1 MKKVVLVALL
11 AFLASRFWS
20 GYPIAT
26 AGVSE
31 NGDVNGDL
39 GLDLSDAIY
48 LLSHLFQGGPAPLP
62 CPGAG
67 GGAGVTAGAGGGVA
81 TDAKLPDTGQVVCK
95 SSTGNF
101 DDCTSCPGQDA
112 DIPAGCPIEGRFVI
126 LPGPDG
132 VVDPAEDP
140 VEPDGPIP
148 AVDDTVFD
156 RCTGLEWQRSTADT
170 SGDGAFISE
179 DLTGDGVG
187 DPEDGLPWSEALTY
201 CEDLDYGS
209 HTDWRLPNAM
219 ELQSIAD
226 YGGVGERPV
235 NGTAQTLVDDA
246 FILGTYRVHANTE
259 AFHWSSTSRP
269 ACSADSRHRC
279 IIDNPSSPPFPE
291 PDLLRAVGV
300 GFKGPGGGAS
310 GKRTSDT
317 PYFVRAVRRG
327 TINAGA
333 GAGAAEGQGAGVS
346 GNGDVNGDLSI
357 DLSDAIY
364 LLAFLFQGGSAPE
377 PCPIATESN
386 CINSV
391 DDDGDGDTD
400 CDDSDC
406 DTDPICLAAPEV
418 CDNATD
424 DDLDGDTDCADA
436 DCVLQPGCDIASDL
450 PATGVTLCYDDT
462 GAVIPCAGT
471 GQDAEYQAGCLIS
484 PRFILDLGADGV
496 EDAFKMPVD
505 DTIIDQCTGLQWQR
519 QRDDSNGDGRLG
531 DDPSTPIEE
540 SDNLPWCEAVAYC
553 QDTLNADG
561 GFAGKT
567 GWRYPNVREVNSL
580 LLYGRTTR
588 IVDHVTHPSQLLVS
602 ENLIDPLFGDR
613 VSGECTST
621 VYPGSGVYCVL
632 FDSGGIDPAISSNNV
647 VGIRAVRN
655 VDP

>member
-1 MKKVVLVALL
+1 MKSPLPLSLILGTAVTLGWLFMNALE
-11 AFLASRFWS
+11 S
-20 GYPIAT
+20 GPAH
-26 AGVSE
+26 ADGEPGQGGGVSA

-39 GLDLSDAIY
+39 ARDLSDAVYI
-48 LLSHLFQGGPAPLP
+48 LAHLFQGGPAPLS
-62 CPGAG
+62 CSGDGAG
-67 GGAGVTAGAGGGVA
+67 GDTGGGGGLEG
-81 TDAKLPDTGQVVCK
+81 DGLPDTGQKKCYNDQNPPNLDIVEV
-95 SSTGNF
+95 
-101 DDCTSCPGQDA
+101 DCATAACPGQDA
-112 DIPAGCPIEGRFVI
+112 FYENGCGHGIRFVVNEAGT
-126 LPGPDG
+126 P
-132 VVDPAEDP
+132 ED
-140 VEPDGPIP
+140 IS
-148 AVDDTVFD
+148 DDTVLD
-156 RCTGLEWQRSTADT
+156 ACTGLTWQRDTPDFNGEEGLQHSTCRDVN
-170 SGDGAFISE
+170 GDFTRCFFGDSE
-179 DLTGDGVG
+179 GVG
-187 DPEDGLPWSEALTY
+187 MEPGDLGDDIPWCDALAY
-201 CEDLDYGS
+201 CESLSLGGQD
-209 HTDWRLPNAM
+209 DWRLPNVR
-219 ELQSIAD
+219 ELMSIAD
-226 YGGVGERPV
+226 YGLGVNSGHAAMDEEAFVVVAALGANNSRFYWTSTFHER
-235 NGTAQTLVDDA
+235 A
-246 FILGTYRVHANTE
+246 LGTYG
-259 AFHWSSTSRP
+259 P
-269 ACSADSRHRC
+269 
-279 IIDNPSSPPFPE
+279 
-291 PDLLRAVGV
+291 RAWTVNYSHGHVGAEDV
-300 GFKGPGGGAS
+300 DRS
-310 GKRTSDT
+310 H
-317 PYFVRAVRRG
+317 FVRAVRG
-327 TINAGA
+327 
-333 GAGAAEGQGAGVS
+333 GAAGGGAAVAGGGAVQGQGAGVS